1 MIITEYYKTRQDGVR
16 LERTYSDA
24 GVMIRNTTTDA
35 MYEEVINPVG
45 SGRVYEE
52 TNVVIN
58 PGDPPE
64 NLNDSIEYLVAGR
77 LIAVPEPEADPDY
90 LNECEPEPEYFE

>member
-1 MIITEYYKTRQDGVR
+1 MIVTEYYQTRPDGVQ
-16 LERTYSDA
+16 LERTYSDIDM
-24 GVMIRNTTTDA
+24 MIRNITTGA

-58 PGDPPE
+58 PADPPE

-77 LIAVPEPEADPDY
+77 LIAVPEPESEPDY
-90 LNECEPEPEYFE
+90 LNENEPEPSYFE